1 MKTPSEYAA
10 KAEELLQV
18 AEEKAERIAQ
28 GVCVGAAYTE
38 IARTYVDLAAVSA
51 SLIPIED
58 PE

>member
-18 AEEKAERIAQ
+18 AETKAGSIAQ
-28 GVCVGAAYTE
+28 GVSVGAVYSD
-38 IARTYVDLAAVSA
+38 IARSYIDLAAVSA

-58 PE
+58 PQ

>member
-18 AEEKAERIAQ
+18 AEKKAEAVAQ
-28 GVCVGAAYTE
+28 GVPIGRVYSD

-51 SLIPIED
+51 SLL
-58 PE
+58 PEEGT